1 MCVTVGFNTGFTGI
15 SRKSGF
21 IENKKSN
28 RRFPGKS
35 SGGRPSVIERAKF
48 QPFQCLQL
56 YLMAEVKIP
65 EKVNADK
72 FDAIL
77 KRMIKHKPA
86 PKKELEGKRKGK
98 KKLKTVL

>member
-56 YLMAEVKIP
+56 YLMADGKIP
-65 EKVNADK
+65 EKVNADR

-77 KRMIKHKPA
+77 KRLVEHKPV
-86 PKKELEGKRKGK
+86 PK
-98 KKLKTVL
+98 KKLKTSRKKKLRSVL